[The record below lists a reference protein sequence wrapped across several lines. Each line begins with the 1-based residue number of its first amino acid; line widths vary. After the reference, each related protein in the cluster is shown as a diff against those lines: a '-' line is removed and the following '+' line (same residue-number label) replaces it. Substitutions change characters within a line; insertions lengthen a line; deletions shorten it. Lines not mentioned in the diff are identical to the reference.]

1 MKAAALGAG
10 ALTALTAV
18 TAHGLARQHEASEA
32 AWQAAPVAL
41 PPPQDHWRVQV
52 PPGRGPSVPGGRP
65 YIRIYWPT
73 TVLRAGTL
81 YGWLIDPHGPEIVL
95 VVAGVTEADPLPPLA
110 YAARVL
116 GTAFLHNAPRSS
128 ASEAVIHA
136 DLRTDPVTLVV
147 LNPAWATR
155 PLSIVTY
162 TPPDVQ
168 RGQWLCT
175 HETCAPRTA
184 PWTRLEH
191 LIAMDPGRRDEFLTE
206 RASGAAFRDALAHM
220 NVAQYVAAP
229 TALCPVHLYSVQSIW
244 LAWCTRCPAL
254 PPRFGRCLVASALGR
269 AAKRRA
275 AQLAAWPQLW
285 AAQQAVYDALR
296 DEISPPVARMHSA
309 QRACWAGTLVWAL
322 DVVLGRL
329 VAQAMASALPQ
340 LADALTCVLAWID
353 GTAFLTLFYWLAH
366 WPLGI
371 KLNDEL
377 ALFLSDV
384 LGWMAQTYSHY
395 VLRPCVSWIPT
406 MLAVLLLGA
415 RWLGVTFLFAAAAD
429 LLRMA
434 TMHLR
439 LMYVGLRAIFAFFA
453 RAASELFDVFRS
465 RKRNPLQG
473 GRLDRA
479 EHDVDQLFVGTI
491 LFTLLVFLFPTVFL
505 YYLAC
510 AVPFFLVQAMVL
522 TLDVACEMD
531 MAEPLA
537 LALRRSWDPAWAPSG
552 VAIVPRRGL
561 PHLQPQASYLGAFR
575 ASWRGIA
582 RGVFLLH
589 Y

>member
-10 ALTALTAV
+10 AVTALTAV
-18 TAHGLARQHEASEA
+18 TAHGLARQYEASEA
-32 AWQAAPVAL
+32 AWQTAPVA
-41 PPPQDHWRVQV
+41 PPPPHDHWRVQV
-52 PPGRGPSVPGGRP
+52 PSGREHGAPGGRL

-73 TVLRAGTL
+73 TVLHPGTL
-81 YGWLIDPHGPEIVL
+81 YGWILDAHGPEVVL

-116 GTAFLHNAPRSS
+116 GTASLPNAPPGS
-128 ASEAVIHA
+128 ATGALIHA
-136 DLRTDPVTLVV
+136 DLHTDPVTLVV
-147 LNPAWATR
+147 LDPAWATR
-155 PLSIVTY
+155 PLSVVTY

-168 RGQWLCT
+168 RGQWLCA
-175 HETCAPRTA
+175 HETRAPRTA

-191 LIAMDPGRRDEFLTE
+191 LLAMDPGRRDEFLAE
-206 RASGAAFRDALAHM
+206 RASGAPFRDALACM
-220 NVAQYVAAP
+220 NVAKYVAAP
-229 TALCPVHLYSVQSIW
+229 TALGPVHLYGVQRTW
-244 LAWCTRCPAL
+244 VAWCKRCPPL
-254 PPRFGRCLVASALGR
+254 PARFGRCLVASALGR

-275 AQLAAWPQLW
+275 AQLAAWPHLW
-285 AAQQAVYDALR
+285 TAQEAVHDALR
-296 DEISPPVARMHSA
+296 DEMSPPVAQMHSA
-309 QRACWAGTLVWAL
+309 QRACWVGTLVWAL
-322 DVVLGRL
+322 DVVLGQL
-329 VAQAMASALPQ
+329 VAQAMASAQPP
-340 LADALTCVLAWID
+340 LAHALSCALAWID
-353 GTAFLTLFYWLAH
+353 GTAFMTLFYWLAH

-395 VLRPCVSWIPT
+395 VLRPCVPWIPAI
-406 MLAVLLLGA
+406 LAALVLGT

-439 LMYVGLRAIFAFFA
+439 LMYVGLRAIFSFFA

-505 YYLAC
+505 YYLARGVRDGHGR
-510 AVPFFLVQAMVL
+510 ATGFGSTPFLGPSMG
-522 TLDVACEMD
+522 
-531 MAEPLA
+531 AE
-537 LALRRSWDPAWAPSG
+537 
-552 VAIVPRRGL
+552 
-561 PHLQPQASYLGAFR
+561 
-575 ASWRGIA
+575 WRGYSAAPRATASAATGI
-582 RGVFLLH
+582 VL
-589 Y
+589 